1 MKFEFLAILLIASAC
16 GSSSEKNSQKY
27 LYFISTDGFISALN
41 RVAIEPLDNKVI
53 VSRVPTSSK
62 DDFVADFSSNKLYM
76 STGNDAAINV
86 YSLENFENVFQLYSN
101 QQQGITTLAIDPE
114 HNRIFW
120 PDVFFSTINQGSL
133 DGKSTPVKLFNG
145 SRVTSRC
152 TTMIINTKTNTLYF
166 NDYDNNKIYAAD
178 LTAGTAPVELLN
190 ATNASISNVRDM
202 TLSRDGNS
210 IIWGGD
216 ANIVSTDIA
225 TKISTVL
232 IDSGGIT
239 SIFLDQST
247 NDLYYSFSD
256 KVFKSSFGG
265 TGTPTLIFTGLYI
278 AAIAV
283 H

>member
-256 KVFKSSFGG
+256 KVF
-265 TGTPTLIFTGLYI
+265 
-278 AAIAV
+278 
-283 H
+283 